1 MFATKY
7 DLRKYEN
14 AVDNQGPYQTCFQNA
29 LTSSIEMIMKQA
41 GADVGQ
47 LSRMQNYYD
56 TRVYQGDEAVD
67 AGSIGA
73 AAILAATRT
82 GFAPESAWDYSQ
94 GHLFAKPTDAVYAAA
109 TVKVMSD
116 DFMPVYRNVADIRD
130 WVLDHLSEGKSV
142 VVAMH
147 LRQYFKYQSGP
158 LAQQDSDGKGAS
170 YGGHAVEIVGW
181 DGSLNGGS
189 YIVKNSYGPLW
200 GDQGYGSISYKQFDF
215 SNNSDL
221 ISMHSVTGVSVA
233 GKEYDFTFSALR
245 ETVAEQYTTIL
256 GRAADIAGMNWYTD
270 KAQAMVES
278 EWQLAESLIHSAEGN
293 ALYGSLNNSQFVSQ
307 VYHNVLG
314 RSADAGGLE
323 FYTKALDSGLERG
336 KLFAGFL
343 DSLEDPAAET
353 HELFANRVN
362 MSMNITITHQYDG
375 QYNAQV
381 AALLAQVTANDNTLE
396 VLKIGI
402 PTEWSV

>member
-29 LTSSIEMIMKQA
+29 LTSSIEMMMKQA

-56 TRVYQGDEAVD
+56 TRVYQGDELVD
-67 AGSIGA
+67 EGSIGVA
-73 AAILAATRT
+73 SLLAAQRT
-82 GFAPESAWDYSQ
+82 GIAPESAWDYSQ

-109 TVKVMSD
+109 NVKVLTYD
-116 DFMPVYRNVADIRD
+116 NVPVYESVTGIRD

-142 VVAMH
+142 LVAMH
-147 LRQYFKYQSGP
+147 LRYYFKYQSGP
-158 LAQQDSDGKGAS
+158 LARQDSDGKGVS

-181 DGSLNGGS
+181 DGNLNGGS
-189 YIVKNSYGPLW
+189 YIVKNSYGTGW

-215 SNNSDL
+215 SNNTDL
-221 ISMHSVTGVSVA
+221 ISMQAITGVKVSD
-233 GKEYDFTFSALR
+233 KEYDFRFSDNR

-256 GRAADIAGMNWYTD
+256 GRAADINGMNFYEE
-270 KAQAMVES
+270 AQNSVVIEK
-278 EWQLAESLIHSAEGN
+278 WQLAESLIYSAEGG
-293 ALYGSLNNSQFVSQ
+293 AIYGTMNNQQFVQQ

-314 RSADAGGLE
+314 RTADAGGLE
-323 FYTKALDSGLERG
+323 FYTRVLDGGLERG
-336 KLFAGFL
+336 KLFTGFI
-343 DSLEDPAAET
+343 DSIKMPSAESN
-353 HELFANRVN
+353 ELFDNRVN
-362 MSMNITITHQYDG
+362 MSMNISITHQYDG

-381 AALLAQVTANDNTLE
+381 AALLAQVTANDNALE